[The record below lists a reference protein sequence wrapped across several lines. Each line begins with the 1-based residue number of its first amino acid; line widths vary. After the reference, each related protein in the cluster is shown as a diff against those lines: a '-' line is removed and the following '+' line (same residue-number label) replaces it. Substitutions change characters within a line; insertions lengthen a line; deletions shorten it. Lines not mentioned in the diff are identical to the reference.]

1 MPTLQ
6 GSLRRIER
14 ICASSSD
21 SRQLRAE
28 ILDALCRVIDFDAW
42 VWVVTDPVTT
52 VGVSPV
58 AHVPSFAN
66 LPTTIRLKYL
76 SGINRW
82 TGLVDSRRTVGL
94 LSRASGTP
102 SSSSLVWRRF
112 LENYGIQDVASVVF
126 FDRFGTW
133 GFLDLWRAGPHR
145 FTDGEAAALSAL
157 PAMLTEA
164 LRSRIAATFDVPA
177 RPPGRELGPV
187 VAILDDD
194 LHVVSQ
200 TPASDTW
207 LQKLLPAESGHPP
220 VPASVYNVAA
230 QLLAVEQG
238 ADAHPAA
245 ASAHLSEGLWV
256 TLRAARLR
264 AASRADRSD
273 GAIVVTIEEASAEA
287 RGEVF
292 GRAFGLSRREREVLA
307 LLGGGAETRELARQ
321 LSISHFTVQDHLKSI
336 FVKTG
341 APTRQV
347 LVARATGR

>member
-28 ILDALCRVIDFDAW
+28 ILDALRRIVGFDAW

-58 AHVPSFAN
+58 AQVPSFAD

-76 SGINRW
+76 SGVNRW
-82 TGLVDSRRTVGL
+82 TGLVEARRTVGL
-94 LSRASGTP
+94 LSRARGTP
-102 SSSSLVWRRF
+102 SSGDLAWRHF
-112 LENYGIQDVASVVF
+112 LELYGIHDVASVVF
-126 FDRFGTW
+126 ADRYGTW
-133 GFLDLWRAGPHR
+133 GFLDLWRAGPHH
-145 FTDGEAAALSAL
+145 FTDAEAAALSTL
-157 PAMLTEA
+157 PATLTQP
-164 LRSRIAATFDVPA
+164 LRSRIAATFDGPA
-177 RPPGRELGPV
+177 RSPGRELGPV
-187 VAILDDD
+187 VAFLDAD

-200 TPASDTW
+200 TPASDGW
-207 LQKLLPAESGHPP
+207 LEKLLPPESGHPP

-230 QLLAVEQG
+230 QLLAVEE
-238 ADAHPAA
+238 DVDTHPAV
-245 ASAHLSEGLWV
+245 ASTHLSEGLWV

-264 AASRADRSD
+264 AASKADPSN
-273 GAIVVTIEEASAEA
+273 GAIAVTIEGASPQT
-287 RGEVF
+287 RSEVF

-307 LLGGGAETRELARQ
+307 LLAGGADTRELARA
-321 LSISHFTVQDHLKSI
+321 LSISPFTVQDHLKSI
-336 FVKTG
+336 FAKTG